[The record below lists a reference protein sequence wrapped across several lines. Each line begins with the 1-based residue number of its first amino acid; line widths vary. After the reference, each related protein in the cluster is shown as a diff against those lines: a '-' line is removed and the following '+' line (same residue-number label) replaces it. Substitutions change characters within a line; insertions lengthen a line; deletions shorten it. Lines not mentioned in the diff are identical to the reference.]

1 MWQSDCDSALRS
13 SNVPKE
19 KIMKNPSKLAVLV
32 AGASTLSLVL
42 ATSAFAEERHQDE
55 TRRRGESSQTRVE
68 TRGERGDRQAVRSN
82 ENNARSEVR
91 NDTRTEAR
99 TENRDAQARTRES
112 ARSYERNDNRGSS
125 RNENRGSYNNNN
137 RSESRGSYN
146 NNGSY
151 NRNDAYRGQTRQR
164 EAYRNGIPRSDGR
177 ISILGRINRYNRER
191 GGYRVW
197 VGGSNYSYWVPETY
211 FGRRGIS
218 IGLDLRLG
226 GIFRNGSVV
235 VDVLGWPGDP
245 YYNDPYYNDGYYNDG
260 GYGGGYS
267 SYDNGYLRGVV
278 DRVDFRTQTL
288 WLDSDRGLVAVDMRS
303 VDRRGSRLDLSDLRR
318 GDRVSLTGTWLRGNV
333 FGANRIDAVG
343 AY

>member
-1 MWQSDCDSALRS
+1 
-13 SNVPKE
+13 
-19 KIMKNPSKLAVLV
+19 MKNPSKLAVLV
-32 AGASTLSLVL
+32 AGTSVLTFAL
-42 ATSAFAEERHQDE
+42 ATSAFAEERHQDG
-55 TRRRGESSQTRVE
+55 TRHRSESGQSRVE
-68 TRGERGDRQAVRSN
+68 NRDRGNRETTRSTD
-82 ENNARSEVR
+82 NAVR
-91 NDTRTEAR
+91 NDTRNQVRNDTRGQTRTEAR
-99 TENRDAQARTRES
+99 DIQSRAAAA
-112 ARSYERNDNRGSS
+112 ARSYDRNDNRNYN
-125 RNENRGSYNNNN
+125 RNDSRGSYNNNN
-137 RSESRGSYN
+137 RN
-146 NNGSY
+146 NNRDY
-151 NRNDAYRGQTRQR
+151 NRNDSYRGQTRQR
-164 EAYRNGIPRSDGR
+164 EAYRNGIPRGDGR

-260 GYGGGYS
+260 YSAGGYS
-267 SYDNGYLRGVV
+267 SYDNGYLRGVI

-318 GDRVSLTGTWLRGNV
+318 GDRVSLTGTWLRNNV
-333 FGANRIDAVG
+333 FGAARIDSVG